1 MKKSSHKHILILLI
15 LSLSLMLSS
24 CSEKPQEKESLDT
37 KVNSKISAYTTDLHD
52 SAETLSSNASVT
64 EYLSNWAKSKNL
76 NYDTDALGNVIVRIP
91 ASESNKNIDPI
102 VLICSY
108 DAQKFKESVSSI
120 AMGLYIAKNIEGSGN
135 INIIFSPSSSGSF
148 DAAKNIA
155 SYIPEKA
162 KVFCVSNG
170 SRSSFGFNCGYSSK
184 FTFSNEIKYKEPQ
197 GKTAIKVSI
206 SGLDGGTPDSRISSY
221 PNPIKEFANILG
233 TYKAKA
239 KIFELASFNGGSNP
253 YDYPKNAE
261 MVIVVGADDEKYFT
275 DSLTSFAESW
285 SKNYEGTYPESKFVF
300 EKTELPAAVFDG
312 ASLDNFINAAY
323 TLLDGVYYKNAD
335 DSVISITNIG
345 ILQTT
350 ETAYMISAS
359 ASSLDKEKID
369 DLNRDY
375 GIISSLASIKFA
387 VSDERTG
394 WGSIENSEALKLE
407 FAEKLSAAYYD
418 YSGSK
423 LSFKNC
429 IQPTA
434 ASVLYELLPNT
445 EMVNIVVSP
454 ERTAEYTGTVVT
466 YIINS
471 TEKKDS

>member
-1 MKKSSHKHILILLI
+1 MRNRSHKHIIAVLVIL
-15 LSLSLMLSS
+15 LSLMIAS
-24 CSEKPQEKESLDT
+24 CGEKPQEKEPLNV
-37 KVNSKISAYTTDLHD
+37 KVNNKISAYTTDLHD
-52 SAETLSSNASVT
+52 SVETLSTNANIA
-64 EYLSNWAKSKNL
+64 EYLSNWVKSKNL
-76 NYDTDALGNVIVRIP
+76 KYETDGSGNVIALIP
-91 ASESNKNIDPI
+91 ASENNETVDPI
-102 VLICSY
+102 VLICAY
-108 DAQKFKESVSSI
+108 DAQKFKESVSSMV
-120 AMGLYIAKNIEGSGN
+120 MGMYIAKNIESSGN
-135 INIIFSPSSSGSF
+135 ITIIFSPSSSGSF
-148 DAAKNIA
+148 EAIKSAAK
-155 SYIPEKA
+155 YIPENA

-170 SRSSFGFNCGYSSK
+170 SKSGVGFNSGYSSK

-197 GKTAIKVSI
+197 GKVAIKVSI

-261 MVIVVGADDEKYFT
+261 MIIVVSADDEKYFT
-275 DSLTSFAESW
+275 DSLTSFVESW
-285 SKNYEGTYPESKFVF
+285 SKNYSGVYPESTFTF
-300 EKTELPAAVFDG
+300 EPTELPKSVFDN

-345 ILQTT
+345 VLQTS
-350 ETAYMISAS
+350 ENAYTISAA
-359 ASSLDKEKID
+359 ASSLDKEKLD

-375 GIISSLASIKFA
+375 GIISSLAGIKFT
-387 VSDERTG
+387 VSDERAG
-394 WGSIENSEALKLE
+394 WGALENSDAVKSE
-407 FAEKLSAAYYD
+407 FAEKLSAAFYD
-418 YSGSK
+418 YSESK

-434 ASVLYELLPNT
+434 ASLIHELIPNAD
-445 EMVNIVVSP
+445 MINMVVSP
-454 ERTAEYTGTVVT
+454 ERASEYTGGIVT

-471 TEKKDS
+471 IEKKDS